1 MAWKGWWDWSS
12 PPVILAWLMLPFNS
26 PNSPRNLLH
35 RFSFQ
40 SFKEIFLACFYQ
52 VQLSESLIDSY
63 QKDFK
68 TIHSQKNYIFL
79 VCICRNSF
87 PFKNY
92 SYWLSDSSWLMGY
105 NYRTLFSFKY
115 KQKISISNFKNNYD
129 WGNDCFIAWRLN
141 TILKQRIY
149 IF

>member
-1 MAWKGWWDWSS
+1 MAWKGWWDWLS

-26 PNSPRNLLH
+26 PNSQRNLLH

-52 VQLSESLIDSY
+52 VHLFESLIDSY

-92 SYWLSDSSWLMGY
+92 SYTC

-115 KQKISISNFKNNYD
+115 VYTQKISISNFKNNYD
-129 WGNDCFIAWRLN
+129 WGNHSFIAWRLN
-141 TILKQRIY
+141 TFSKEKIY
-149 IF
+149 IY